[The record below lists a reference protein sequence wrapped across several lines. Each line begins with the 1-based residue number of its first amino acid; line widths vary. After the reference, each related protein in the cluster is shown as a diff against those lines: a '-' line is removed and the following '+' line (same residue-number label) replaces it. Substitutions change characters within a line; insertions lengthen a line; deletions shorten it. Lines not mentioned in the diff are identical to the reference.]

1 MKKWCYILVML
12 LPMFSC
18 TGKREAAQVMSQ
30 RDSLAVLVAQKDSI
44 IDEVF
49 VSLNSIGEN
58 LEAIREREQII
69 TADVDRG
76 EIRKTSTARIGED
89 VAAIDRLLQDN
100 RQTIDRLKVNA
111 RKLEKANVKI
121 GSLEKMITQMSAQ
134 MDEKDTQIGALK
146 ENLRTMNIELD
157 SLHTAVADL
166 DRNKTHLEGEVKS
179 RNDLL
184 NTAYYLVGSQ
194 KELLRSEIV
203 YKSGFIG
210 KTLRINENRNLD
222 NFTQVDIRDFSSVLL
237 GKKNVTLVSTH
248 PADSYEFRMGEGGV
262 FEELVITDPERF
274 WEYSKVL
281 VVSYK

>member
-1 MKKWCYILVML
+1 MKKWFYILVLL

-18 TGKREAAQVMSQ
+18 TGKREAVQVMSQ

-69 TADVDRG
+69 TADVDQG

-100 RQTIDRLKVNA
+100 RQTIDRLRVNA

-121 GSLEKMITQMSAQ
+121 GSLEKMIAQMTAQ
-134 MDEKDTQIGALK
+134 MDEKDTQIGVLK
-146 ENLRTMNIELD
+146 ESLRTMHIELD
-157 SLHTAVADL
+157 SLQYAVADL

-184 NTAYYLVGSQ
+184 NTAYYMVGSQ

-210 KTLRINENRNLD
+210 KTLKINENRNLD

-237 GKKNVTLVSTH
+237 GKRNVTLVSTH
-248 PADSYEFRMGEGGV
+248 PAESYEFRMGQDGV
-262 FEELVITDPERF
+262 FEEMVITDPERF

>member
-1 MKKWCYILVML
+1 
-12 LPMFSC
+12 MFSC
-18 TGKREAAQVMSQ
+18 TGKREAARVQSQ

-44 IDEVF
+44 IDDVF
-49 VSLNSIGEN
+49 GSLNNIGEN

-69 TADVDRG
+69 ASDVDRG
-76 EIRKTSTARIGED
+76 EIRKMSTVRIGED
-89 VAAIDRLLQDN
+89 VAAIDRLLLDN
-100 RQTIDRLKVNA
+100 RQTIDRLRVNA

-121 GSLEKMITQMSAQ
+121 GSLEKMIAQMTAR
-134 MDEKDTQIGALK
+134 MDEKDTEIVALK
-146 ENLRTMNIELD
+146 DNLRNLNVELD
-157 SLHTAVADL
+157 SLHIAVADL
-166 DRNKTHLEGEVKS
+166 DRSKTHLEGEVKS

-184 NTAYYLVGSQ
+184 NTAYYIIGSQ

-210 KTLRINENRNLD
+210 KTLKINENRNLD
-222 NFTQVDIRDFSSVLL
+222 NFTQVDIRDFDSVLL

-248 PADSYEFRMGEGGV
+248 PADTYEFRMGEDGV
-262 FEELVITDPERF
+262 FEALEITDPERF